1 MKDTPPSNAMKS
13 ILKSLPALVCILLGV
28 CGCRPPAPTESNER
42 MSILVTVGMLT
53 DIVRSVAGETA
64 EVTGLIGEGVDPHL
78 YAPSAADVRRIQ
90 AADGILFVGHHLEG
104 RLQSVFERQAAQG
117 KPVAALAERIPV
129 ETLLRDEE
137 ENIDPHLWMD
147 VSLWA
152 DVAREVHAVLLE
164 WMPQAR
170 EALDGN
176 LRALLQDLEA
186 LDHEV
191 MDILSTIPQE
201 RRILITAHDAFGYLG
216 RRYGLEVM
224 GIQGMSTDSEAG
236 LRHINELVSMI
247 VDRRIPAVF
256 TESTIADRNVRALIE
271 GAASRGHTVRMGGE
285 LFSDAMGAAGT
296 PEGTYAGM
304 IRHNA
309 RTLANALGTDGQ

>member
-1 MKDTPPSNAMKS
+1 MKDTTPSNAMKS
-13 ILKSLPALVCILLGV
+13 ILKSLPAFVLILFVLS
-28 CGCRPPAPTESNER
+28 GCRPPAPTESSGR

-64 EVTGLIGEGVDPHL
+64 EITGLIGEGVDPHL

-117 KPVAALAERIPV
+117 KPVAAVAERIPV
-129 ETLLRDEE
+129 DTLLLDDEG
-137 ENIDPHLWMD
+137 NIDPHLWMD

-152 DVAREVHAVLLE
+152 DVAREVHGVLLE
-164 WMPQAR
+164 WMPEAR

-176 LRALLQDLEA
+176 LTALLQDLEA

-191 MDILSTIPQE
+191 MDILSTIPEE

-285 LFSDAMGAAGT
+285 LFSDAMGAPGT

-309 RTLANALGTDGQ
+309 RTLANALGTDGL